1 MLQERHN
8 SKIHALKADYEFGIL
23 LAQEE
28 RKRLMEQIRERV
40 VSQVNQRKALLMKE
54 KHLLDI
60 GDTNAL
66 LLHPNQFSL
75 GNPASPGGPHSNR
88 KTRHTRHRLEV
99 DDLGAIADGN
109 KRKRKAPPD
118 TEVGSPGPTSRNVL
132 VDATS
137 AWKENQAKLEIHQI
151 APSMSIDELFTDKE
165 LTVQLQ
171 LASHAALDL
180 ISSNRRKLNHE
191 GQGSGAQSNADA
203 TESEDNVVDVGNT
216 TFPTTNNNTHAPE
229 TENEDLFLTAP
240 EMDRT
245 ANSSFYA
252 TRSTRITSLNVPLAP
267 SNLPSDLAGRAS
279 IIPLLGTYNRER
291 KNQEEYQRA
300 PPLSDQEKDADLAM
314 MAAAI
319 KAAERRPGNINRKVI
334 KDLCPPVFDYV
345 SAAVVGSNDVERL
358 SNIRTEVVSQPRGV
372 EKVGNAEETVRE

>member
-8 SKIHALKADYEFGIL
+8 ARIHALKADYEYGIQV
-23 LAQEE
+23 AQEE

-40 VSQVNQRKALLMKE
+40 VNQVSQRKALLMKE

-60 GDTNAL
+60 GDTSAL

-75 GNPASPGGPHSNR
+75 GNPASPGGPQSNR

-99 DDLGAIADGN
+99 DDLGGIADGN
-109 KRKRKAPPD
+109 KRKRKAAAD
-118 TEVGSPGPTSRNVL
+118 VEMGSPGPTSRTVL
-132 VDATS
+132 VDTPS
-137 AWKENQAKLEIHQI
+137 AWKENQTKLETHQI
-151 APSMSIDELFTDKE
+151 APSMSIDELFTDKD

-180 ISSNRRKLNHE
+180 ISKRRKLNHE

-203 TESEDNVVDVGNT
+203 TESEDNIVDAGNS
-216 TFPTTNNNTHAPE
+216 TFPVTNNTNPSE
-229 TENEDLFLTAP
+229 IENEEVFLTAP

-252 TRSTRITSLNVPLAP
+252 TRSTRIMSLNVPLA
-267 SNLPSDLAGRAS
+267 SSSLPSDLAGRAS

-291 KNQEEYQRA
+291 KSQEEYQRA
-300 PPLSDQEKDADLAM
+300 PPLSDHEKDADLAM

-319 KAAERRPGNINRKVI
+319 RDAEKRPENINRKVI
-334 KDLCPPVFDYV
+334 KDLCPQVFDYV
-345 SAAVVGSNDVERL
+345 SAAAVAKNDFGNV
-358 SNIRTEVVSQPRGV
+358 SNIRTEIVTQPRVMG
-372 EKVGNAEETVRE
+372 KMGDAEEETLHE